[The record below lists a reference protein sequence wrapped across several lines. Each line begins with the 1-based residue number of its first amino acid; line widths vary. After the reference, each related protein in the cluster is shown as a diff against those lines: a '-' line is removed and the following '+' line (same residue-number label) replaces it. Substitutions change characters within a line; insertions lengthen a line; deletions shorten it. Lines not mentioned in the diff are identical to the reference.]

1 MRYTRQI
8 REFVKNKPKFTNK
21 QLYAEFPHL
30 THKQISMALFNMKK
44 DNMVRL
50 LTRGKWENLT
60 LTPVNK
66 ARVATRT
73 YTNTKSKEIADLKVK
88 LEQANHDILYWNKL
102 AKESE
107 GIRQQFQKVNA
118 DLQDALAIIRYLENK
133 LFIAIQH
140 DAKNNGNA

>member
-102 AKESE
+102 AKKAEE
-107 GIRQQFQKVNA
+107 MQAHINLVEH
-118 DLQDALAIIRYLENK
+118 DLDEALVLIRYLENK

-140 DAKNNGNA
+140 DARTNGNT

>member
-1 MRYTRQI
+1 MLFRS
-8 REFVKNKPKFTNK
+8 NK